1 MSRICPIVCSLY
13 FISLADSLYENWL
26 KNLKI
31 CVFTLSFVD
40 NGLFISQRSLWQF
53 QIQIFS
59 IVISYYIMTFLLKKF
74 GLIIEHGKTKVFHFS
89 RLHSSFNPLPL
100 DPTILGGPILYPKT
114 T

>member
-1 MSRICPIVCSLY
+1 
-13 FISLADSLYENWL
+13 
-26 KNLKI
+26 
-31 CVFTLSFVD
+31 
-40 NGLFISQRSLWQF
+40 
-53 QIQIFS
+53 
-59 IVISYYIMTFLLKKF
+59 MTFLLKKF